1 MAKIITRNQLPYNLV
16 DGIGVCYFDPET
28 EKLKEFHSG
37 LSLVV
42 GPFETTVRRFYVVK
56 PSALINGFTPMYS
69 IISFRSISS
78 DITFKI
84 RLGTD
89 RISNVEDFYDI
100 EPNNELNIFFNGYP
114 SGIIPID
121 VCIASHT
128 NNNVISDMDVTLE
141 VY

>member
-56 PSALINGFTPMYS
+56 PSTLINGFTPMYS
-69 IISFRSISS
+69 IVSFRSILS
-78 DITFKI
+78 DITFKVNT
-84 RLGTD
+84 GA
-89 RISNVEDFYDI
+89 DFAARDI
-100 EPNNELNIFFNGYP
+100 KITTYTQDGAGAEVKNASQTIH
-114 SGIIPID
+114 ID
-121 VCIASHT
+121 KSYKLLDFSI
-128 NNNVISDMDVTLE
+128 
-141 VY
+141 